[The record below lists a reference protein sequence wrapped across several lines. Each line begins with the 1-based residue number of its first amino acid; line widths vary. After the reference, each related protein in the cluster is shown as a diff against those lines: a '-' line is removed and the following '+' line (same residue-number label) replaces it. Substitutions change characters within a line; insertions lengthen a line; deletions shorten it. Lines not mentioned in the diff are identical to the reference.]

1 MQSFLQYCRLQN
13 RVATRIEIETDPIA
27 EGTKDEARLPEKDNV
42 VASNGDDSTDP
53 RNWSSFHRGRVFAIV
68 WLLVFSQGWVST
80 CDSRVAKPESEG
92 LHVSETAQTV
102 TTAVFFI
109 GIALGALFAGPLSET
124 FGRNPVYLI
133 STFVLLTFTLGSAL
147 APSFGALVVLRFLS
161 GVASSPTLS
170 IYGGTLADLFT
181 NEERRMLAP
190 VAGGFIADRIDW
202 RWTLWIGLAF
212 VGAVWLLAVA
222 FLPET
227 FSPVLLQYKA
237 KHLRALTGND
247 AFVAPTE
254 QGDGLAKRL
263 RTNISRPIA
272 FCTSE
277 PIVLLLGSY
286 LILIF
291 VINFSFLN
299 GLDFIFTDT
308 YGISTGVAS
317 LAFVSITVGVLI
329 DISTT
334 HLHTR
339 LCRRVLRRNC
349 RAFVKRKPAD
359 PSDESSS
366 VDTEATIPPE
376 LSLIRAAIAAPFLPL
391 SLFWLGWTNYSD
403 INPASGYVATIFFG
417 YALSAIFISSYQY
430 IIDGY
435 ETYSSSALASI
446 TMARYVFSAG
456 LVVATRPMYQG
467 IGVQFVMTI
476 MGTLALLLVPVPW
489 LLMRYGDRVRARSKF
504 AREVAES
511 RRCSYC
517 CRAFGN

>member
-1 MQSFLQYCRLQN
+1 MQSFLQYRRLRS
-13 RVATRIEIETDPIA
+13 RVATRLAIETHPPADDLKNEP
-27 EGTKDEARLPEKDNV
+27 TKDTDNV
-42 VASNGDDSTDP
+42 VASNGDDSTDA
-53 RNWSSFHRGRVFAIV
+53 RNWSPFHRGRVFALV

-80 CDSRVAKPESEG
+80 CDSRVAKPASEFF
-92 LHVSETAQTV
+92 HVSETAESV

-109 GIALGALFAGPLSET
+109 GIALGALLAGPLSET
-124 FGRNPVYLI
+124 VGRNPVYLI
-133 STFVLLTFTLGSAL
+133 STFVLLAFTLGSSF
-147 APSFGALVVLRFLS
+147 APNYGALVALRFLS
-161 GVASSPTLS
+161 GLASSPTLS

-181 NEERRMLAP
+181 EKERRSHWPIFAAGPLLGPVLAP
-190 VAGGFIADRIDW
+190 VAGGFIAERIDW

-212 VGAVWLLAVA
+212 ASVVWMMALA

-237 KHLRALTGND
+237 RHLRGLTDND
-247 AFVAPTE
+247 DFVAPTE
-254 QGDGLAKRL
+254 VQGDGLAKRL
-263 RTNISRPIA
+263 LTNFSRPIT
-272 FCTSE
+272 FFSSE
-277 PIVLLLGSY
+277 LIIILLGFY

-329 DISTT
+329 DILITP
-334 HLHTR
+334 LYTR
-339 LCRRVLRRNC
+339 LCRRVLRQKC
-349 RAFVKRKPAD
+349 RAFN
-359 PSDESSS
+359 S
-366 VDTEATIPPE
+366 IPPE
-376 LSLIRAAIAAPFLPL
+376 LSLIRAAIGAPFLPV

-430 IIDGY
+430 IIDSY
-435 ETYSSSALASI
+435 ETYSGSALASI
-446 TMARYVFSAG
+446 TMARYIFSAG

-476 MGTLALLLVPVPW
+476 MGTLALMLVPVPW
-489 LLMRYGDRVRARSKF
+489 LLIRYGDRVRARSKF
-504 AREVAES
+504 ASEVAD
-511 RRCSYC
+511 
-517 CRAFGN
+517 A